1 MNNIKQALE
10 SAIEVIHKNTHLRD
24 KEATDAIN
32 ACKAALTKLDKC
44 EPVAWYLK
52 KEHTGKVFFHKDEV
66 DWCIENEGYAIE
78 QLLYTSPQPR
88 DWVGLSDTAWMNI
101 VNHDHAYESMNKED
115 AVHYA
120 VKATEAK
127 LKQLNMKG

>member
-32 ACKAALTKLDKC
+32 ACKAALADIEKC

-66 DWCIENEGYAIE
+66 DWCIENEGYTIE
-78 QLLYTSPQPR
+78 QLLYDKPQPR
-88 DWVGLSDTAWMNI
+88 DWVSLSEQQIREIKDTNP
-101 VNHDHAYESMNKED
+101 NNL
-115 AVHYA
+115 
-120 VKATEAK
+120 VKSTEAK
-127 LKQLNMKG
+127 LKQLNTKG